1 MEPQAKAKIK
11 AAPARPAARDQLLD
25 AASALMTERETIAV
39 PLAEIAARAEVNVA
53 LVSYYFGGKEG
64 LLLALAKR
72 NATEALAQLDRLLA
86 LDIDPVEKFQ
96 RHLAG
101 VIWTF
106 FRYPYLNR
114 LLHSLMRDAS
124 TEASKEIAEF
134 FAAPLARAATGL
146 IREAQAAGLM
156 RVEDP
161 MLFYFSALGACEQIF
176 VNQANLKYVYGVDEI
191 SDDLRRHYTNVVLDT
206 FMNGC
211 LTERNGA

>member
-25 AASALMTERETIAV
+25 AASALMTERETIDV

>member
-1 MEPQAKAKIK
+1 MEPHGKTKIK

-25 AASALMTERETIAV
+25 AASALMTERETIDV
-39 PLAEIAARAEVNVA
+39 SLSDIAARAEVNVA

-64 LLLALAKR
+64 LLVALAKR
-72 NATEALAQLDRLLA
+72 NATEALGELDRLLA
-86 LDIDPVEKFQ
+86 RNLDPVEKLR

-101 VIWTF
+101 VISTF

-114 LLHSLMRDAS
+114 LLHALMRDSS

-134 FAAPLARAATGL
+134 FAAPLGRAATGL
-146 IREAQAAGLM
+146 IRQAQEAGLM

-161 MLFYFSALGACEQIF
+161 MLFYFAALGACEQIF

-191 SDDLRRHYTNVVLDT
+191 TDDLRRHYTNVVLDT

-211 LTERNGA
+211 LTQ

>member
-25 AASALMTERETIAV
+25 AASALMTERETIDV
-39 PLAEIAARAEVNVA
+39 SLSDIAARAEVNVA

-72 NATEALAQLDRLLA
+72 NATEALGELDRLLA
-86 LDIDPVEKFQ
+86 LDIDPVEKFR

-124 TEASKEIAEF
+124 TDASKEIAEF

-146 IREAQAAGLM
+146 IRQAQTAGLM
-156 RVEDP
+156 HVEDP
-161 MLFYFSALGACEQIF
+161 MLFYFAALGACEQIF

-191 SDDLRRHYTNVVLDT
+191 SDNLRRHYTNVVLDT
-206 FMNGC
+206 FMKGC
-211 LTERNGA
+211 LTEKNGA